1 MHRPA
6 AGPVRRDPAC
16 LRPPACGR
24 FAGRAISPAE
34 NPAPPQPSPAGVN
47 ARPTSAGKRAARPKT
62 AGRRK
67 ARATS
72 SASGKTVPS
81 HTPLCVGADDF
92 HPPAAGPVRRD
103 PACPSPP
110 AGGRFVGRAILPAGN
125 PAPPQPSPAG
135 VNARPTSSGKQTARP
150 KTAGRRKARAT
161 SSASGKN
168 CTEPPFVGADD
179 FHRPAA
185 GLLRVNTAYLP
196 PPACGRFVGRAIS
209 PAGNP
214 APPQPSPAGVN
225 ARPTSAG
232 KRAARPKTAGRR
244 KARATS
250 SASGKTVPSHTP
262 LCVGAD
268 DFHPP
273 AAGPVRRD
281 PACPSPP
288 ACGQFAGPGD
298 LARRPPRAAASSPG
312 GCERPPRVLPR
323 GPLFRSA

>member
-47 ARPTSAGKRAARPKT
+47 ARPTSAGKRAARPET

-81 HTPLCVGADDF
+81 HTPPLRRGRCL

-214 APPQPSPAGVN
+214 APPQPPPAGVN